1 MPAAVQRQPVAATT
15 EEPKPAAQRASIFAN
30 GTKNGNG
37 NGNGNGDKPI
47 AQFMS
52 SYMFGDD
59 RYDESFT
66 FDAPNGA
73 FLGECGISVSDLIGV
88 GEPKKISAFDVWL
101 FDKNDIQTV
110 TKVIMSKH
118 AYNDPVI
125 SQRLEIR
132 GEPILAEPGKLFR
145 LETATLRME
154 GRIVDVSYGD
164 LPLPED
170 SYFQR
175 NTIELAVYRK

>member
-1 MPAAVQRQPVAATT
+1 MLPIVQRQPVASDRMN
-15 EEPKPAAQRASIFAN
+15 QRQLPASIFAN

-110 TKVIMSKH
+110 TK
-118 AYNDPVI
+118 
-125 SQRLEIR
+125 
-132 GEPILAEPGKLFR
+132 
-145 LETATLRME
+145 
-154 GRIVDVSYGD
+154 
-164 LPLPED
+164 
-170 SYFQR
+170 
-175 NTIELAVYRK
+175 